1 MFARRHEPVLGDFE
15 CLTVSF
21 PDPKRPTYHL
31 VYPGKGHMR
40 SQPTIPI
47 QPRKPMPAG
56 PPFPIL
62 ESKLA
67 PAPERPGIVPR
78 GNLLDRLEAS
88 AATPVVAISAPAGYG
103 KTILAAEWAEQDRR
117 PFVWLSIDRHDNDP
131 TVLLTYLAVGLDRVE
146 PIDPGVFR
154 ALASRAASITHTIL
168 PPLATALSSKALPV
182 VVVLDDVQLLHDQ
195 EGLDA
200 LAVLVDHLPQGSQ
213 LAVISRDEPPLP
225 MARWRAEGRL
235 AEVGPGDLAM
245 NPAEAGRLLAAVRVE
260 LADGEVAELTRR
272 TEGWPVA
279 LYLAA
284 LSMKAQH
291 PRNGTGV
298 GLSGRERFLVDYLQ
312 SALLAGL
319 SPTQV
324 QFLTR
329 TAVLDRLSGPL
340 CDAVLAT
347 TGSAAMLESLERSNL
362 LVVPL
367 DRQRTWYRYHQ
378 LFQELLRGQLERS
391 EPELVRELTRRA
403 AQWCAQHGLAEAA
416 IGYAMDA
423 GDADLVARGVEQAAI
438 GVYRSGRLATVQRW
452 FDWFDDH
459 ELIQHYPAVAML
471 GAWIQALGGH
481 AAAAERWAAAAE
493 RGSYEGLLPDG
504 SSIDGWRAL
513 LRAKLC
519 RHGVAQMRADAE
531 LALTLIPVGSL
542 WRAPAQLLVGI
553 SRLLGGD
560 LAVADGLLAEAVEV
574 AQDAGATLAASVAL
588 AERALL
594 AIGRQD
600 WRDAAA
606 LVAQARSLVGT
617 AHLEACVTSVVVY
630 AAAARVAI
638 HQGDRDQA
646 EQDLARARQLR
657 PQATHALPY
666 YAVQARLELIRAYL
680 ALGDVADA
688 RTVLAEVD
696 DLLRWR
702 PDLGILPDQ
711 ANQLRSQLDHIG
723 TDAIAMSSLTMAERR
738 LLPLLPTHHS
748 FREIGQHLHLSQH
761 TVKSQALSVY
771 RKLGVSSRG
780 QAIQR
785 ARTLGLLAA

>member
-1 MFARRHEPVLGDFE
+1 
-15 CLTVSF
+15 
-21 PDPKRPTYHL
+21 
-31 VYPGKGHMR
+31 MR
-40 SQPTIPI
+40 SEPAIPI
-47 QPRKPMPAG
+47 QPRKPVPAG

-67 PAPERPGIVPR
+67 PAPRRPGIVLR
-78 GNLLDRLEAS
+78 GDLLDQLEAS
-88 AATPVVAISAPAGYG
+88 AATPVVAICAPAGYG
-103 KTILAAEWAEQDRR
+103 KTVLAAEWAQRDPR
-117 PFVWLSIDRHDNDP
+117 PFVWLSIDRQDNDP
-131 TVLLTYLAVGLDRVE
+131 AVLLTYLAVGLDRVE
-146 PIDPGVFR
+146 PIDPAVLGV
-154 ALASRAASITHTIL
+154 LASRGASITHTVL

-213 LAVISRDEPPLP
+213 LVVISRDEPPLP
-225 MARWRAEGRL
+225 MASWRAEGRL
-235 AEVGPGDLAM
+235 AELGQGELAM
-245 NPAEAGRLLAAVRVE
+245 GAMEAGLLLRAARVE
-260 LADGEVAELTRR
+260 LPDPEVAELTRR

-284 LSMKAQH
+284 LSIKAQH
-291 PRNGTGV
+291 PRNGAGV
-298 GLSGRERFLVDYLQ
+298 ELSGEDRFLVDYLQ

-319 SPTQV
+319 SPTEV
-324 QFLTR
+324 RFLTR

-340 CDAVLAT
+340 CDAVLGT
-347 TGSAAMLESLERSNL
+347 TGSVAMLESLERSNL

-367 DRQRTWYRYHQ
+367 DRQRAWYRYHQ
-378 LFQELLRGQLERS
+378 LFQELLRGQLERH
-391 EPELVRELTRRA
+391 EPELVRELTLRA
-403 AQWCAQHGLAEAA
+403 AQWFQQNGLAEAA

-423 GDADLVARGVEQAAI
+423 GDADQVARGVEQVAI

-452 FDWFDDH
+452 FDWFDDRG
-459 ELIQHYPAVAML
+459 LIQHYPAVAML
-471 GAWIQALGGH
+471 GAWVQALGGH

-493 RGSYEGLLPDG
+493 RGSYEGMLPDG

-519 RHGVAQMRADAE
+519 RHGVRQMRADAE

-542 WRAPAQLLVGI
+542 WRAPAQLLAGI
-553 SRLLGGD
+553 SRLLAGD
-560 LAVADGLLAEAVEV
+560 LGVADDLLAEAVEV

-588 AERALL
+588 AERAIL

-600 WRDAAA
+600 WQDTDA
-606 LVAQARSLVGT
+606 LVEQARSLVGT
-617 AHLEACVTSVVVY
+617 AHLEDFVTSVVVY
-630 AAAARVAI
+630 AVAARVAI
-638 HQGDRDQA
+638 HHGNRDQA
-646 EQDLARARQLR
+646 EQDLARAQQLR

-680 ALGDVADA
+680 TLTDMAGARKVLG
-688 RTVLAEVD
+688 EVD
-696 DLLRWR
+696 GLLRWR
-702 PDLGILPDQ
+702 PDLGTLPDQ
-711 ANQLRSQLDHIG
+711 ADQLRAQLDHIG
-723 TDAIAMSSLTMAERR
+723 TDAIATASLTIAERR

-761 TVKSQALSVY
+761 TVKSQAMSIY
-771 RKLGVSSRG
+771 RKLGTSSRG
-780 QAIQR
+780 QAVQR